1 MAYIGNQPTEAFTTF
16 ATQTFSTSA
25 TSSYTLDHAV
35 TNENEIALFVN
46 NVRQQPGSG
55 KAYTATGTAL
65 TLSANTASTDTMYCI
80 RAEIPGMSKK
90 DIDIELENNTL
101 SVSGDRKWNDKNQNN
116 YSEFSYGKFYKSF
129 NLPEDVKENNIKASM
144 RDGILSVQV
153 PRLEKVKPEVKKI
166 AIK

>member
-1 MAYIGNQPTEAFTTF
+1 MKLITWNSTARPISIFNDFDNF
-16 ATQTFSTSA
+16 LNDFS
-25 TSSYTLDHAV
+25 SSLNYSSSWEPKFEVL
-35 TNENEIALFVN
+35 N
-46 NVRQQPGSG
+46 
-55 KAYTATGTAL
+55 
-65 TLSANTASTDTMYCI
+65 TDTIYCI

-101 SVSGDRKWNDKNQNN
+101 SISGDRKWNDKDQNN

-144 RDGILSVQV
+144 KDGILSVQV

>member
-1 MAYIGNQPTEAFTTF
+1 MKLITWNSTARPISIFNDFDNF
-16 ATQTFSTSA
+16 LNDFS
-25 TSSYTLDHAV
+25 SSLNYSSSWEPKFEVL
-35 TNENEIALFVN
+35 
-46 NVRQQPGSG
+46 
-55 KAYTATGTAL
+55 
-65 TLSANTASTDTMYCI
+65 NTDKMYCI

-101 SVSGDRKWNDKNQNN
+101 SISGDRKWNDKDQNN

-144 RDGILSVQV
+144 KDGILSVQV

>member
-1 MAYIGNQPTEAFTTF
+1 MKLITWNSTARPISIFNDFDNF
-16 ATQTFSTSA
+16 LNDFS
-25 TSSYTLDHAV
+25 SSLNYSSSWEPKFEVL
-35 TNENEIALFVN
+35 N
-46 NVRQQPGSG
+46 
-55 KAYTATGTAL
+55 
-65 TLSANTASTDTMYCI
+65 TDTMYCI

-101 SVSGDRKWNDKNQNN
+101 SISGDRKWNDKDQNN
-116 YSEFSYGKFYKSF
+116 YSEFSYGKFYRSF

-144 RDGILSVQV
+144 KDGILSVQV

>member
-1 MAYIGNQPTEAFTTF
+1 MKLITWNSTARPISIFNDFDNF
-16 ATQTFSTSA
+16 LNDFS
-25 TSSYTLDHAV
+25 SSLNSFSSWEPKFEV
-35 TNENEIALFVN
+35 LN
-46 NVRQQPGSG
+46 
-55 KAYTATGTAL
+55 
-65 TLSANTASTDTMYCI
+65 TDTMYCI

-101 SVSGDRKWNDKNQNN
+101 SISGDRKWNDKDQNN
-116 YSEFSYGKFYKSF
+116 YSEFSYGKFYRSF

-144 RDGILSVQV
+144 KDGILSVQV

>member
-1 MAYIGNQPTEAFTTF
+1 MKLITWNSTARPISIFNDFDNF
-16 ATQTFSTSA
+16 LNDFS
-25 TSSYTLDHAV
+25 SSLNYSSSWEPKFEVL
-35 TNENEIALFVN
+35 N
-46 NVRQQPGSG
+46 
-55 KAYTATGTAL
+55 
-65 TLSANTASTDTMYCI
+65 TDTMCCI

-101 SVSGDRKWNDKNQNN
+101 SISGDRKWNDKDQNN
-116 YSEFSYGKFYKSF
+116 YSEFSYGKFYRSF

-144 RDGILSVQV
+144 KDGILSVQV

>member
-1 MAYIGNQPTEAFTTF
+1 MKLITWNSTARPISIFNDFDNF
-16 ATQTFSTSA
+16 LNDFS
-25 TSSYTLDHAV
+25 SSL
-35 TNENEIALFVN
+35 NC
-46 NVRQQPGSG
+46 S
-55 KAYTATGTAL
+55 
-65 TLSANTASTDTMYCI
+65 LSWEPKFEVLNTDTMYCI

-101 SVSGDRKWNDKNQNN
+101 SISGDRKWNDKDQNN

-144 RDGILSVQV
+144 KDGILSVQV

>member
-1 MAYIGNQPTEAFTTF
+1 MKLITWNSTARPISIFNDFDNF
-16 ATQTFSTSA
+16 LNDFS
-25 TSSYTLDHAV
+25 SSL
-35 TNENEIALFVN
+35 N
-46 NVRQQPGSG
+46 NSSSWEPKFEV
-55 KAYTATGTAL
+55 L
-65 TLSANTASTDTMYCI
+65 NTDAIYCI

-144 RDGILSVQV
+144 KDGILSVQV

>member
-1 MAYIGNQPTEAFTTF
+1 MKLITWNSTAKPISIFNDFDNF
-16 ATQTFSTSA
+16 LNDFS
-25 TSSYTLDHAV
+25 SSLNYSSSWEPKFEVL
-35 TNENEIALFVN
+35 N
-46 NVRQQPGSG
+46 
-55 KAYTATGTAL
+55 
-65 TLSANTASTDTMYCI
+65 TDTMYCI

-101 SVSGDRKWNDKNQNN
+101 SISGDRKWNDKDQNN
-116 YSEFSYGKFYKSF
+116 YSEFSYGKFYRSF

-144 RDGILSVQV
+144 KDGILSVQV

>member
-1 MAYIGNQPTEAFTTF
+1 MKLITWNSTARPISIFNDFDNF
-16 ATQTFSTSA
+16 LNDFS
-25 TSSYTLDHAV
+25 SSL
-35 TNENEIALFVN
+35 N
-46 NVRQQPGSG
+46 NSSSWEPKFEV
-55 KAYTATGTAL
+55 L
-65 TLSANTASTDTMYCI
+65 NTDAMYCI

-101 SVSGDRKWNDKNQNN
+101 SISGDRKWNDKDQNN
-116 YSEFSYGKFYKSF
+116 YSEFSYGKFYRSF

-144 RDGILSVQV
+144 KDGILSVQV

>member
-1 MAYIGNQPTEAFTTF
+1 MKLITWNSTARPISIFNDFDNF
-16 ATQTFSTSA
+16 LNDFS
-25 TSSYTLDHAV
+25 SSLNSSSSWEHKFEV
-35 TNENEIALFVN
+35 LN
-46 NVRQQPGSG
+46 
-55 KAYTATGTAL
+55 
-65 TLSANTASTDTMYCI
+65 TDTKYSI

-101 SVSGDRKWNDKNQNN
+101 SISGDRKWNDKDQNN

-144 RDGILSVQV
+144 KDGILSVQV

-166 AIK
+166 TIK

>member
-1 MAYIGNQPTEAFTTF
+1 MKLITWNSTARPISIFNDFDNF
-16 ATQTFSTSA
+16 LNDFS
-25 TSSYTLDHAV
+25 SSL
-35 TNENEIALFVN
+35 N
-46 NVRQQPGSG
+46 NSSSWEPKFEV
-55 KAYTATGTAL
+55 L
-65 TLSANTASTDTMYCI
+65 NTDAIYCI

-101 SVSGDRKWNDKNQNN
+101 SISGDRKWNDKDQNN
-116 YSEFSYGKFYKSF
+116 YSEFSYGKFYRSF

-144 RDGILSVQV
+144 KDGILSVQV

>member
-1 MAYIGNQPTEAFTTF
+1 MKLITWNSTARPISIFNDFDNF
-16 ATQTFSTSA
+16 LNDFS
-25 TSSYTLDHAV
+25 SSLNYSSSWEPKFEVL
-35 TNENEIALFVN
+35 N
-46 NVRQQPGSG
+46 
-55 KAYTATGTAL
+55 
-65 TLSANTASTDTMYCI
+65 TDTIYCI

-101 SVSGDRKWNDKNQNN
+101 LISGDRKWNDKDQNN
-116 YSEFSYGKFYKSF
+116 YSEFSYGKFYRSF

-144 RDGILSVQV
+144 KDGILSVQV

>member
-1 MAYIGNQPTEAFTTF
+1 MKLITWNSTARPISIFNDFDNF
-16 ATQTFSTSA
+16 LNDFS
-25 TSSYTLDHAV
+25 SSLNYSSSWEPKFEVL
-35 TNENEIALFVN
+35 
-46 NVRQQPGSG
+46 
-55 KAYTATGTAL
+55 
-65 TLSANTASTDTMYCI
+65 NTDAMYCI

-101 SVSGDRKWNDKNQNN
+101 SISGDRKWNDKDQNN

-144 RDGILSVQV
+144 KDGILSVQV

>member
-1 MAYIGNQPTEAFTTF
+1 MKLITWNSTARPISIFNDFDNF
-16 ATQTFSTSA
+16 LNDFS
-25 TSSYTLDHAV
+25 SSLNYSSSWEPKFEVL
-35 TNENEIALFVN
+35 N
-46 NVRQQPGSG
+46 
-55 KAYTATGTAL
+55 
-65 TLSANTASTDTMYCI
+65 TDTIYCI

-101 SVSGDRKWNDKNQNN
+101 SISGDRKWNDKDQNN
-116 YSEFSYGKFYKSF
+116 YSEFSYGKFYRSF

-144 RDGILSVQV
+144 KDGILSVQV

>member
-1 MAYIGNQPTEAFTTF
+1 MKLITWNSKARPISIFNDFDNF
-16 ATQTFSTSA
+16 LNDFSYSLNNF
-25 TSSYTLDHAV
+25 SSWEPKFEVL
-35 TNENEIALFVN
+35 N
-46 NVRQQPGSG
+46 
-55 KAYTATGTAL
+55 
-65 TLSANTASTDTMYCI
+65 TDTMYCI

-101 SVSGDRKWNDKNQNN
+101 SISGDRKWNDKDQNN

-144 RDGILSVQV
+144 KDGILSVQV

>member
-1 MAYIGNQPTEAFTTF
+1 MKLITWNSTARPISIFNDFDNF
-16 ATQTFSTSA
+16 LNHFS
-25 TSSYTLDHAV
+25 SSLNYSSSWEPKFEVL
-35 TNENEIALFVN
+35 N
-46 NVRQQPGSG
+46 
-55 KAYTATGTAL
+55 
-65 TLSANTASTDTMYCI
+65 TDTMYCI

-101 SVSGDRKWNDKNQNN
+101 SISGDRKWNDKDQNN
-116 YSEFSYGKFYKSF
+116 YSEFSYGKFYRSF

-144 RDGILSVQV
+144 KDGILSVQV